1 MYILLYT
8 KADKKQTILTNML
21 MILSF
26 ATLPFTVINGRF
38 MGVMSYSIKIFYF
51 KNFKSTK
58 IFKKTL
64 NLLFVFS
71 LLSILMGIW
80 ECRRQLSISR
90 ESQLVYMPSFLI
102 LTNTY
107 DMKWII
113 SNIDDE
119 GGFLKIMN

>member
-1 MYILLYT
+1 
-8 KADKKQTILTNML
+8 
-21 MILSF
+21 
-26 ATLPFTVINGRF
+26 
-38 MGVMSYSIKIFYF
+38 
-51 KNFKSTK
+51 
-58 IFKKTL
+58 
-64 NLLFVFS
+64 
-71 LLSILMGIW
+71 MGIW

-119 GGFLKIMN
+119 GGFLRIKN